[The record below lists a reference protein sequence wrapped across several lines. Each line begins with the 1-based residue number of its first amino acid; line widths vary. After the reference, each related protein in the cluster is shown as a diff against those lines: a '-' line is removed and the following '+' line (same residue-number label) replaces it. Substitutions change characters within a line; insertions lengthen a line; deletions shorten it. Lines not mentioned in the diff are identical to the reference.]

1 MKPMHPSPSTN
12 LIASADLFNI
22 VAHGEWVLQ
31 GDALRLT
38 KQPELRTT
46 SLAVATVFGKLHKN
60 VLQSIANM
68 ECSEEFSRLNFKPA
82 NYLDEQGKPRSMV
95 EMTSKGFE
103 FLVLG
108 FTGKKAAMFRE
119 AYIERFHSMEAEL
132 VKKTSEIERLARFH
146 EHMPYLNVLEITG
159 RKAVNRRIKNPD
171 FKPIQEVEIAQAAR
185 GEGDYFVM

>member
-1 MKPMHPSPSTN
+1 MKPIHPSPSTS
-12 LIASADLFNI
+12 LIASADIFSI
-22 VAHGEWVLQ
+22 VAQGKWVLQ
-31 GDALRLT
+31 GDSLKLT

-46 SLAVATVFGKLHKN
+46 SLAVATVFEKEHSK
-60 VLQSIANM
+60 VLRAIRNM
-68 ECSEEFSRLNFKPA
+68 ECSEEFNAANFGLVD
-82 NYLDEQGKPRSMV
+82 YLDDKGERRPMV
-95 EMTSKGFE
+95 EMTRKGFE

-108 FTGKKAAMFRE
+108 FTGRKAAKFRE

-171 FKPIQEVEIAQAAR
+171 FKPIPEVEIAQAAR